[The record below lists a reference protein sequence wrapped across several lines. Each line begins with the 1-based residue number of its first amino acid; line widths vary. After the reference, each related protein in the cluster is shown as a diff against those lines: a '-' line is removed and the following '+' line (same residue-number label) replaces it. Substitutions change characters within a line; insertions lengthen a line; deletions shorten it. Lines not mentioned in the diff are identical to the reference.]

1 MGRPPEPHGAPAP
14 VGTAAAGGTTGVP
27 GPVPGLVDWTAWP
40 RWALVAVAVATGVLA
55 VSCLLCAL
63 CCCRRRRRRRKP
75 GDQEAVG
82 LGSAR
87 SSTTTHLVQPEVD
100 GGESG
105 PGGAPQWG
113 RLQLSLEYDSGS
125 QEVRVGLK
133 QAADLRA
140 RGPGRT
146 ADPYARVSLSPR
158 AGRAHETKVHHGT
171 LCPLFDETCCF
182 PVPPQDLPRTTL
194 RVQVLDFRR
203 FSRHEPLGEL
213 RLPLGTAGLPHVLE
227 LWHQLGPPGA
237 VEAEP
242 AGELCISL
250 RYVPSA
256 GRLTVVV
263 LEARGLSPGLAEPY
277 VKLQLARSR
286 RKWTSRKTSAR
297 GGTAAPYF
305 NEAFTFL
312 VPVSQIQVGCPQ
324 GRAGGRSSG
333 AKLTAACVLPLRPSA
348 CPCPERGPGAGRLGS
363 GPAAPGRARGQGGA
377 GCPGLWPA
385 PAALGG
391 HADPRPAA
399 HRPVAPPAAP
409 RGGGRGSGPA
419 APSAPALARLLK
431 APRHPSSPRLT
442 CRRLSGPPWGHRNK
456 CSLPPRLASCPS
468 CALGDTVRWGPPPRG
483 EASSPHLSRP

>member
-14 VGTAAAGGTTGVP
+14 AGTAAAGGTTAAP
-27 GPVPGLVDWTAWP
+27 GPVPGLVDGTAWP
-40 RWALVAVAVATGVLA
+40 RWTLVAVAVATGVLA

-87 SSTTTHLVQPEVD
+87 SSTTAHLVQPEVD

-133 QAADLRA
+133 QAVDLRA
-140 RGPGRT
+140 RGPGGT
-146 ADPYARVSLSPR
+146 ADPYARVSLSPP

-182 PVPPQDLPRTTL
+182 PVPPQELPRTTL

-203 FSRHEPLGEL
+203 FSPHEPLGEL
-213 RLPLGTAGLPHVLE
+213 RLPLGAAGLPHVLE

-237 VEAEP
+237 TEAEP
-242 AGELCISL
+242 AGELCVSL

-277 VKLQLARSR
+277 VKLQLARGR
-286 RKWTSRKTSAR
+286 RKWKSRKTSAR
-297 GGTAAPYF
+297 RGTAAPYF

-312 VPVSQIQVGCPQ
+312 VPVSQIQSVDLVLAVWARGPRLRAEPVGKVAL
-324 GRAGGRSSG
+324 GARASG
-333 AKLTAACVLPLRPSA
+333 QPLQHWADMLAHARRPIAQWHRLRPPGEVDEALALRPRLRLPLP
-348 CPCPERGPGAGRLGS
+348 GP
-363 GPAAPGRARGQGGA
+363 
-377 GCPGLWPA
+377 
-385 PAALGG
+385 
-391 HADPRPAA
+391 
-399 HRPVAPPAAP
+399 
-409 RGGGRGSGPA
+409 
-419 APSAPALARLLK
+419 
-431 APRHPSSPRLT
+431 
-442 CRRLSGPPWGHRNK
+442 
-456 CSLPPRLASCPS
+456 
-468 CALGDTVRWGPPPRG
+468 
-483 EASSPHLSRP
+483 